1 MRKAKTVPLSSKML
15 GPDDDEEDSKV
26 VDIIKKYFIETSIH
40 GPKYIFEN
48 KRHSCERLF
57 WVFAVS
63 IMASFG
69 FYLIYQVNPPTKK
82 LSNHVEVI
90 SQQKAQ
96 TQWGL
101 STYIKIRNSTGRLFS
116 AKSN

>member
-1 MRKAKTVPLSSKML
+1 MAMVRFREILKMRKTVKTAPLSSKML
-15 GPDDDEEDSKV
+15 GPKEEEDNPL

-69 FYLIYQVNPPTKK
+69 FYLIYQIVDKWKTSPV
-82 LSNHVEVI
+82 LVSFD
-90 SQQKAQ
+90 S
-96 TQWGL
+96 
-101 STYIKIRNSTGRLFS
+101 S
-116 AKSN
+116 

>member
-15 GPDDDEEDSKV
+15 GPDDDAEDSKV

-69 FYLIYQVNPPTKK
+69 FYLIFQVNTLTKCSIMYK
-82 LSNHVEVI
+82 LI
-90 SQQKAQ
+90 
-96 TQWGL
+96 L
-101 STYIKIRNSTGRLFS
+101 
-116 AKSN
+116 AKGC

>member
-1 MRKAKTVPLSSKML
+1 MHRFRELLKMRKAKTVPLSSKML
-15 GPDDDEEDSKV
+15 GPDEDEEDSKV

-69 FYLIYQVNPPTKK
+69 FYLIYQVN
-82 LSNHVEVI
+82 NI
-90 SQQKAQ
+90 
-96 TQWGL
+96 
-101 STYIKIRNSTGRLFS
+101 YIKAIFAQCPFAMGHSTTTWTS
-116 AKSN
+116 

>member
-1 MRKAKTVPLSSKML
+1 ML
-15 GPDDDEEDSKV
+15 GPDDDQEDSKV

-63 IMASFG
+63 VMASFG
-69 FYLIYQVNPPTKK
+69 FYLIYQVNTPTKR
-82 LSNHVEVI
+82 NV
-90 SQQKAQ
+90 AQ
-96 TQWGL
+96 DT
-101 STYIKIRNSTGRLFS
+101 SVYYSV
-116 AKSN
+116 AKY